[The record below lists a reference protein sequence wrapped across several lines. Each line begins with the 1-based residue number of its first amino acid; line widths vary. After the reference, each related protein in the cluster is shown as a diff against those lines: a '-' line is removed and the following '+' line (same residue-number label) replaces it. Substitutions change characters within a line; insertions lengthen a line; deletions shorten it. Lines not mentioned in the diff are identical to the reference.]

1 MIKEKQVE
9 QINKALQ
16 ALIVEP
22 IKLLYVFWTR
32 LSFKNRGW
40 ITTRQH
46 LAGDTTIDSFQNPWY
61 LASISW
67 ILFTLVVTHGIK
79 VFPKNMVVNAE
90 NASLQMYAS
99 SSPHKLKQF
108 CNFCLKKWALIFL
121 IKIEPIYLNVFRAC

>member
-9 QINKALQ
+9 QINRALQ

-79 VFPKNMVVNAE
+79 VFPKTWLWMQKMHLYRCMQAHLHI
-90 NASLQMYAS
+90 S
-99 SSPHKLKQF
+99 
-108 CNFCLKKWALIFL
+108 
-121 IKIEPIYLNVFRAC
+121 